1 MASKFNL
8 SVSGVRFGNVVIA
21 RVHATLPDGCHAA
34 EVTDIYPGGNII
46 YVVDPGEARIF
57 VHFTRHPGPCT
68 EMIREW
74 EGVREIPDT
83 HHDELAAIAEFE
95 GETFS
100 VRTRIQDFEL
110 APGADVDPGFNRAAA
125 GRFIVIALIASNDT
139 DRPLGCR
146 VVSEHATY
154 PMNYTRVF
162 GPAARAICEAWRT
175 ANCAGAHAEAL
186 VDGGGIDGS
195 G

>member
-8 SVSGVRFGNVVIA
+8 GVSGVRFGNVVIA

-34 EVTDIYPGGNII
+34 EVTDIYPGGNIH

-57 VHFTRHPGPCT
+57 IRFTRRPGPCP
-68 EMIREW
+68 EIVREW
-74 EGVREIPDT
+74 EGVREIPDAD
-83 HHDELAAIAEFE
+83 HHELAAIAEYE

-100 VRTRIQDFEL
+100 VRARIHDFAP
-110 APGADVDPGFNRAAA
+110 APGADLDPGFNRAAA

-154 PMNYTRVF
+154 PMNYTQVF
-162 GPAARAICEAWRT
+162 GPAARAVCEAWRT
-175 ANCAGAHAEAL
+175 ANCAGAGMEAL
-186 VDGGGIDGS
+186 VDGGSADAGG
-195 G
+195 